1 MNTNLQIEID
11 KNNAL
16 YQFSQS
22 ENCLP
27 NFAEITADSVENV
40 IKFLLQ
46 QTTQKIQQLADNQ
59 QTPATWENFVT
70 PLNDCLEQ
78 LSKAW
83 GVISH
88 FQGVKNTPEW
98 REIYN
103 RLLPEIS
110 IFFAE
115 LGQNEALFSQ
125 YKNLEKN
132 NQQQQQLNA
141 TQLKILNN
149 ELTEF
154 RLGGADLPENQKIQF
169 KQISQKLSELTTKF
183 AENVLDETNEFLL
196 KIPRENQ
203 NSLQGLPEN
212 LLQLAEQNAKSK
224 DFDGY
229 IFTLQ
234 MPCYVPFMQYAENR
248 ELRKQM
254 YFAYTTRASEFSKN
268 QEKNNDQIMLE
279 ILQLRQQQAKMLGYK
294 NFAELSLVQKMANS
308 TTEVLDF
315 LRLLANKAKPF
326 ALKDLQELK
335 DFVNQTPELKTQI
348 GGGENLQSWDL
359 AYVSEKLRQAKY
371 AFSELEVRN
380 YFPIDKV
387 LQGLF
392 HTIET
397 LYNVKIIPQQNS
409 QVWHKD
415 VQFFKIIKNNQNLVE
430 NSENV
435 LGYFYL
441 DLYARPEKSG
451 GAWMNDCL
459 SKKGENLQKPVAY
472 LVCNFTPP
480 LENENKNQPSTLT
493 HDEVCTLFHET
504 GHGLHHLLTQVT
516 EPQVA
521 GINGVEWDAVELPS
535 QFMENF
541 CWEYSVIK
549 NMSQHIESG
558 ETLPKDL
565 FDKMYKAKNFQ
576 SGMQCLRQVEFALFD
591 FLAHCEFD
599 PNQNQQTLQDLI
611 KQVRKEVAVIIPPEF
626 NRFENGFSHIFAG
639 GYAAGYFSYKWAEVL
654 SADAFESFLE
664 SGNAL
669 NAEIGAKFLQ
679 EILSVGGSRSAEQS
693 FIAFKG
699 RKPKIDA
706 LLKHSGMQ

>member
-1 MNTNLQIEID
+1 MDLQNLQ
-11 KNNAL
+11 NNAL
-16 YQFSQS
+16 FQFSQT
-22 ENCLP
+22 ENSLP
-27 NFAEITADSVENV
+27 NFLQITPDSVENV
-40 IKFLLQ
+40 IKYLLQ
-46 QTTQKIQQLADNQ
+46 QSTHKIQQLADNQ
-59 QTPATWENFVT
+59 QTPATWDNFVR

-83 GVISH
+83 GIIAH
-88 FQGVKNTPEW
+88 LQGVNNTPEW

-103 RLLPEIS
+103 KLLPEIS

-115 LGQNEALFSQ
+115 LGQNEALFAQ
-125 YKNLEKN
+125 YKLLEKN
-132 NQQQQQLNA
+132 KQNLNS

-154 RLGGADLPENQKIQF
+154 RLGGADLPENQKIAF

-183 AENVLDETNEFLL
+183 AENVLDETNDFLL
-196 KIPRENQ
+196 KIPRENK

-212 LLQLAEQNAKSK
+212 LLQIAEQIAKSQN
-224 DFDGY
+224 FDGW

-234 MPCYVPFMQYAENR
+234 MPCYVQFMQYAENR
-248 ELRKQM
+248 ELRQKM
-254 YFAYTTRASEFSKN
+254 YYAYTTRASEFSKN
-268 QEKNNDQIMLE
+268 SEKNNTQIMSE
-279 ILQLRQQQAKMLGYK
+279 ILQLRLQQAQLLGYK

-308 TTEVLDF
+308 TKEVLDF
-315 LRLLANKAKPF
+315 LRLLAQKAKPF
-326 ALKDLQELK
+326 AVKDLQEIK
-335 DFVNQTPELKTQI
+335 DFIQQTPELKTQI
-348 GGGENLQSWDL
+348 ADDLQSWDL
-359 AYVSEKLRQAKY
+359 AFVSEKLRQAKY
-371 AFSELEVRN
+371 AFSELEVRD

-397 LYNVKIIPQQNS
+397 LYSVKIIPENNQN
-409 QVWHKD
+409 VWHKD
-415 VQFFKIIKNNQNLVE
+415 VQFFKLVKNTTQQ
-430 NSENV
+430 V

-441 DLYARPEKSG
+441 DLYARPEKNG

-459 SKKGENLQKPVAY
+459 SKKGENIQNPVAY

-480 LENENKNQPSTLT
+480 LENQPTTLT
-493 HDEVCTLFHET
+493 HNEVCTLFHET

-549 NMSQHIESG
+549 TMSKHIKTG
-558 ETLPKDL
+558 AVLPKEL

-599 PNQNQQTLQDLI
+599 PNQHHQTLQDLI
-611 KQVRKEVAVIIPPEF
+611 KQVRREVAVIIPPEF

-669 NAEIGAKFLQ
+669 NTEIGAKFLREVLQ
-679 EILSVGGSRSAEQS
+679 VGGSRPAEQS
-693 FIAFKG
+693 FVAFKG

>member
-1 MNTNLQIEID
+1 MNLQNLQ
-11 KNNAL
+11 NNAL
-16 YQFSQS
+16 FQFSQT
-22 ENCLP
+22 ENSLP
-27 NFAEITADSVENV
+27 NFLEITPDSVENV
-40 IKFLLQ
+40 IKYLLQ
-46 QTTQKIQQLADNQ
+46 QITQKIQQLADNQ
-59 QTPATWENFVT
+59 QTPATWDNFVR
-70 PLNDCLEQ
+70 PLNDSLEQ
-78 LSKAW
+78 LAKAW
-83 GVISH
+83 GIISH

-103 RLLPEIS
+103 KLLPEIS

-115 LGQNEALFSQ
+115 LGQNENLFSQ
-125 YKNLEKN
+125 YKLLEKN
-132 NQQQQQLNA
+132 QQNLNS

-196 KIPRENQ
+196 KIPRENK

-212 LLQLAEQNAKSK
+212 LMQIAEQTAKSQN
-224 DFDGY
+224 FDGY

-248 ELRKQM
+248 DLRKQM

-268 QEKNNDQIMLE
+268 KEKNNDQIMLQ
-279 ILQLRQQQAKMLGYK
+279 ILQLRQQQAQLLGYK

-308 TTEVLDF
+308 TSEVLEF
-315 LRLLANKAKPF
+315 LRLLAEKAKPF

-335 DFVNQTPELKTQI
+335 DFVQQTPELKAQI

-359 AYVSEKLRQAKY
+359 AFVSEKLRQAKY

-380 YFPIDKV
+380 YFPIDNV

-397 LYNVKIIPQQNS
+397 LYSIKIVPENNS
-409 QVWHKD
+409 NIWHKD
-415 VQFFKIIKNNQNLVE
+415 VQFFKLVKNTTQQ
-430 NSENV
+430 V

-459 SKKGENLQKPVAY
+459 SKKGENLQNPVAY

-480 LENENKNQPSTLT
+480 LENQPTTLT
-493 HDEVCTLFHET
+493 HNEVCTLFHET

-549 NMSQHIESG
+549 TMSKHIKTG
-558 ETLPKDL
+558 AVLPKEL

-611 KQVRKEVAVIIPPEF
+611 KRVRQEVAVIIPPEF

-664 SGNAL
+664 TGNAL
-669 NAEIGAKFLQ
+669 NAEVGAKFLQ
-679 EILSVGGSRSAEQS
+679 EILEVGGSRPAEQS
-693 FIAFKG
+693 FVAFKG